1 MKRHPPKGGRPT
13 PDEFRARAREAFA
26 FLTREFGFREEPVP
40 RGFHNPVAV
49 WYANA
54 TTRVVVEG
62 IHWGFGSRV
71 AVGRAGDPER
81 FENFDLGDLVAVR
94 SPGSEATDPSGDGAQ
109 LAQLPRLAAQLRE
122 LGADVLAGDFAVFP
136 ALRARVD
143 RRAAEFRAGRDR

>member
-1 MKRHPPKGGRPT
+1 MKRRPPKEGRPT

-40 RGFHNPVAV
+40 RRGFHNPVAV
-49 WYANA
+49 WYANE

-62 IHWGFGSRV
+62 IHWGFASRV
-71 AVGRAGDPER
+71 ALGRAGDPER
-81 FENFDLGDLVAVR
+81 FENFDLEDLVAVR
-94 SPGSEATDPSGDGAQ
+94 SPGSEATDASGDGAQ
-109 LAQLPRLAAQLRE
+109 LGQLPGLAAQLRE

-143 RRAAEFRAGRDR
+143 RRAAERRQAP